1 MKKVF
6 YSLLLV
12 AILQIIIS
20 TLAIPEYILPK
31 PSDVVIYFINNFQT
45 LLIDTIYTLSAAFIA
60 LIIATILGIIIA
72 IAMDLSTTFKSI
84 INPIVYFSQ
93 LIPAIVLAPL
103 LIIWL
108 GFGYIT
114 TITLIVIMCAFP
126 IITSTY
132 NGLINIDPDTLFQFK
147 LIKASNY
154 QLYRHLKLPG
164 SINQIFIGLKIATT
178 YSITSALLAEFM
190 GAQHG
195 LGVSVA
201 TSLASFNTT
210 NIFCIITITT
220 TFTYLSLKALNK
232 IESRLTKY
240 EKIN

>member
-1 MKKVF
+1 
-6 YSLLLV
+6 
-12 AILQIIIS
+12 
-20 TLAIPEYILPK
+20 
-31 PSDVVIYFINNFQT
+31 
-45 LLIDTIYTLSAAFIA
+45 
-60 LIIATILGIIIA
+60 
-72 IAMDLSTTFKSI
+72 
-84 INPIVYFSQ
+84 
-93 LIPAIVLAPL
+93 
-103 LIIWL
+103 
-108 GFGYIT
+108 
-114 TITLIVIMCAFP
+114 MCAFP

>member
-60 LIIATILGIIIA
+60 LIIATILGITIA

-84 INPIVYFSQ
+84 VNPIVYFSQ